1 MAGVVS
7 QHSTAGFYGC
17 PVTKGLMMALGASHA
32 STHVPAFAAFFRRVF
47 LGSQSTLLPPLD
59 PPSLARSLLSRLV
72 FPDTRSTI
80 LALFLLYTFRVFERR
95 LGSLRFCTRLAL
107 AWGLGVAADLLL
119 CPLLSLP
126 PPPGPL
132 PLILPLF
139 VPFYLHIPTLS
150 SSAFGPLPLSS
161 KTLTYVLGLQLSL
174 SSSSSLL
181 STFTSLCT
189 GLLLQCSPL
198 LSSLSLP
205 PSLGRLASLVFSPL
219 ASSAPPP
226 SSTLL
231 GATLDIQRTQ
241 QAEAVEAQVL
251 RARARMAVPQGGRQ
265 MRLEELWGR
274 AGLGGRQGQHQAA
287 PVPTVA
293 SPVLVAALTDMGF
306 PRDRVEE
313 VLRQTDNDLDQA
325 TNLLLAGL

>member
-17 PVTKGLMMALGASHA
+17 PVTKGLMVAMGASHA
-32 STHVPAFAAFFRRVF
+32 STHVPAFANYFRRAF
-47 LGSQSTLLPPLD
+47 LGSQSTLPSLD
-59 PPSLARSLLSRLV
+59 PPSLARSLVSRLV

-95 LGSLRFCTRLAL
+95 LGSLRFCTRVAL

-161 KTLTYVLGLQLSL
+161 KTLTYVLGLQLTL

-181 STFTSLCT
+181 STCTSLCT

-198 LSSLSLP
+198 LSSLTLP
-205 PSLGRLASLVFSPL
+205 PSLGRLAHLLFSPL
-219 ASSAPPP
+219 ASPAPPP

-251 RARARMAVPQGGRQ
+251 RARARLVVPQGGRQ

-274 AGLGGRQGQHQAA
+274 AGLGGRQGHHQPPA
-287 PVPTVA
+287 PTVA
-293 SPVLVAALTDMGF
+293 SPVLVATLTDMGF

-313 VLRQTDNDLDQA
+313 VLRQTNNDLDQA
-325 TNLLLAGL
+325 TNLLLVGM